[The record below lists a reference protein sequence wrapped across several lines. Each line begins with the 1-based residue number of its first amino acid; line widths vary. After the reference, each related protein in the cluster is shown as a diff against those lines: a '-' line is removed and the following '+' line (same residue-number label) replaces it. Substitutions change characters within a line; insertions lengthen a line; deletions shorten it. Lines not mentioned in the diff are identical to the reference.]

1 MFIRQLLFL
10 CIFGYIFALLIMAK
24 ETDPNALTIF
34 DFTKHPTNYQPNILT
49 QSRQE
54 FTELEKKIVVLVV
67 NQIGHMSLKGQIQP
81 GKNVSVIIPF
91 TELTKVRYDQIGAA
105 AESLQLKRLGY
116 RNDQE
121 EKFDYIVP
129 FPRIRSIVDNGRKVI
144 ELTMFADVIPYFA
157 ELGQRYT
164 KYDIDV
170 MLSLSSVY
178 AQRMFEITSMYLHRG
193 QRKFTYDLAEL
204 RLLMNVPESYTYND
218 FRKNVLQVSQ
228 RELQQKAQLLLDWQ
242 PAQKVGKR
250 ILALQFSIKTN
261 EQLAR
266 EAVEEDRRVIN
277 QMPVHEAV
285 HTAYKLLSNYKLKS
299 WQKDLIVTDFDKLE
313 IFFRVHSELTNGV
326 RANVKNPTAYLVKSL
341 GLDQEREPK
350 QKGRSAK
357 QPDPVQKFDNQL
369 SILANGPTIRTG
381 TAQSFKDLITLF
393 PFPNENK

>member
-1 MFIRQLLFL
+1 
-10 CIFGYIFALLIMAK
+10 MAK
-24 ETDPNALTIF
+24 KTDPNALTLF

-81 GKNVSVIIPF
+81 GKNVTVHIPF

-116 RNDQE
+116 RNDQD
-121 EKFDYIVP
+121 EKFDYIIP
-129 FPRIRSIVDNGRKVI
+129 FPRIRSTVNNGRKVI

-218 FRKNVLQVSQ
+218 IRKNVLQVSQ
-228 RELQQKAQLLLDWQ
+228 RELQQKAQLILDWQ
-242 PAQKVGKR
+242 PAQKEGKR
-250 ILALQFSIKTN
+250 ILALQFSLKTN
-261 EQLAR
+261 DQLAK
-266 EAVEEDRRVIN
+266 EAVEQDRRVIN

-285 HTAYKLLSNYKLKS
+285 HTAYNLLANYKLKS
-299 WQKDLIVTDFDKLE
+299 WQKDLIVTDFEKLE
-313 IFFRVHSELTNGV
+313 IFFKVHSELTNGV
-326 RANVKNPTAYLVKSL
+326 RTNVKNPTAYLVKSL

-357 QPDPVQKFDNQL
+357 QPDPVQKIDNQL
-369 SILANGPTIRTG
+369 SILASGPTMRTG
-381 TAQSFKDLITLF
+381 TPQALKDIMNSL
-393 PFPNENK
+393 PFPTENK

>member
-1 MFIRQLLFL
+1 
-10 CIFGYIFALLIMAK
+10 MAK
-24 ETDPNALTIF
+24 KTPPNALTLF

-67 NQIGHMSLKGQIQP
+67 NQIGHMSLKGQLKPAQ
-81 GKNVSVIIPF
+81 NVTIHIPF

-121 EKFDYIVP
+121 EKFDYIIP
-129 FPRIRSIVDNGRKVI
+129 FPRIRSTVDNGRKVI

-178 AQRMFEITSMYLHRG
+178 AQRMFEIASMYFHRG
-193 QRKFTYDLAEL
+193 QRQFTYDLTEL
-204 RLLMNVPESYTYND
+204 RLLLNVPESYSYND

-242 PAQKVGKR
+242 PAQKEGKR
-250 ILALQFSIKTN
+250 IVALQFSIKTSD
-261 EQLAR
+261 QLAR
-266 EAVEEDRRVIN
+266 ETVEQDRRTIN

-285 HTAYKLLSNYKLKS
+285 HTAYKLLADYKLKS
-299 WQKDLIVTDFDKLE
+299 WQKDLIISDVEKLE

-326 RANVKNPTAYLVKSL
+326 RTNVKNPTAYMIKSL
-341 GLDQEREPK
+341 GLDQAREPK
-350 QKGRSAK
+350 QKGHSANQRSST
-357 QPDPVQKFDNQL
+357 QPTDNQTSL
-369 SILANGPTIRTG
+369 LANGPTVRMG
-381 TAQSFKDLITLF
+381 TSQSVGDLLSLF
-393 PFPNENK
+393 SLHNENK